1 VFAIATTPA
10 DAATL
15 GHPALGQA
23 SIFTS
28 ILGHLGGA
36 VLGAF
41 KWTIGLASKF
51 ILVTLSAFVRMLIP
65 RSWAHEAVSVFDWI
79 VAIPDY
85 AGSVTS
91 PGGGHHYGF
100 AGVNDLRSLFE
111 WIGLAVLPLT
121 LVTATGRA
129 MLGHGDHVAAPVAR
143 VVILALAL
151 LSYTWWWAQAAAVIN
166 QLTNLILSPAAVTDG
181 IHQLMAYA
189 TEGVALGGWQ
199 LIDLGLMATLAV
211 ELLMLIAVKVVILL
225 VGALLYATGPVM
237 LGVVPSESGA
247 VLARA
252 WLSSVMTLF
261 ALPAVWATIFAVGA
275 VLIGDASTA
284 GPLIGGNTGAGQLLG
299 GVIVAVAGA
308 ATLWLCLRAA
318 REVGGLLRIQL
329 GGMLVTARS
338 ATNLQTRPAPAQSV
352 AGSRGAES
360 LRTFQGRVRDASASA
375 LSAGGP
381 AGQRTAQVAGAAT
394 RFGQRGLLLGGAHAA
409 NGLVRGAGRAV
420 NATAATPAGPSQTA
434 PGDGATAGPQP
445 QRVGRAGAVA
455 SRMARAGSASW
466 QQSRPAGE
474 RHGDTP
480 ATTPRGARHTTGSTS
495 QGKRPADGAERPT
508 RSSPIGK
515 PHGAHNTET
524 QPAGG
529 RSSRP
534 DDGAVDA
541 LQPDTRRPSPGTTP
555 PTATAG
561 GQRRAGPPS
570 TRAAQGPSPAPP
582 PHESTSSSTPPHPAG
597 ADHGTA
603 RPDSAG
609 AGSPTPPPSSDA
621 ARASRSGRG
630 TTSRRRV
637 PPVSREAGS
646 PPIEPRPA
654 VDVPERPRPGQER

>member
-1 VFAIATTPA
+1 
-10 DAATL
+10 
-15 GHPALGQA
+15 
-23 SIFTS
+23 
-28 ILGHLGGA
+28 
-36 VLGAF
+36 
-41 KWTIGLASKF
+41 
-51 ILVTLSAFVRMLIP
+51 
-65 RSWAHEAVSVFDWI
+65 
-79 VAIPDY
+79 
-85 AGSVTS
+85 
-91 PGGGHHYGF
+91 
-100 AGVNDLRSLFE
+100 
-111 WIGLAVLPLT
+111 
-121 LVTATGRA
+121 

-181 IHQLMAYA
+181 IRQLMAYA
-189 TEGVALGGWQ
+189 TEGIALGGWQ
-199 LIDLGLMATLAV
+199 LIDLGLTATLAV
-211 ELLMLIAVKVVILL
+211 ELLLLIAVKVVILL

-352 AGSRGAES
+352 ARARGAES

-381 AGQRTAQVAGAAT
+381 AGQRTAQAAGAAT
-394 RFGQRGLLLGGAHAA
+394 RIGQRGLLLGGAHAA
-409 NGLVRGAGRAV
+409 SGLVRGAGRAV
-420 NATAATPAGPSQTA
+420 NATSATPAGTSQTA
-434 PGDGATAGPQP
+434 PDGGATAGPQP
-445 QRVGRAGAVA
+445 QRVGRVGRVGRAGAVA

-466 QQSRPAGE
+466 QQSRTAGE
-474 RHGDTP
+474 RHGDEP
-480 ATTPRGARHTTGSTS
+480 ATTPPAGRRTTASWSRAR
-495 QGKRPADGAERPT
+495 RPAEGAERPT
-508 RSSPIGK
+508 RSTPTGT
-515 PHGAHNTET
+515 PHGAHNAGTP
-524 QPAGG
+524 PAGG

-534 DDGAVDA
+534 GDGAVNA
-541 LQPDTRRPSPGTTP
+541 LQPDTSRPSPGVAP

-561 GQRRAGPPS
+561 SQRRPPSAGSPTPS
-570 TRAAQGPSPAPP
+570 TRTAQASSPAAAPQG
-582 PHESTSSSTPPHPAG
+582 STSSSTSSHPVG

-603 RPDSAG
+603 RPDSTG
-609 AGSPTPPPSSDA
+609 AGSATPPPSGDA
-621 ARASRSGRG
+621 ARASRAGRA
-630 TTSRRRV
+630 TTSRRSSQ
-637 PPVSREAGS
+637 PASREAGS
-646 PPIEPRPA
+646 PPAEPQPS